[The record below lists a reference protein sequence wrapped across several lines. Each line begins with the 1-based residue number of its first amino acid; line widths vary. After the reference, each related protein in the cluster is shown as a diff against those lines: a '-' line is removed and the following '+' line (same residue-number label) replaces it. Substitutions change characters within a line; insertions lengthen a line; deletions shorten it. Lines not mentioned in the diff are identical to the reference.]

1 MGRNQQQNGRKIEEM
16 AEKYEG
22 NKANPQRNNENC
34 WGIDPLAT
42 KTMET
47 RLRIRENSANIEVK
61 CARVD
66 GKKKKKP
73 KKTKVLGAKKLWDST
88 KHEERTE
95 YWNRAWKNK
104 EEEKERKDRSN
115 VGEEQK
121 ESWNDMLNLF
131 AFLVSFGFH
140 GIA

>member
-66 GKKKKKP
+66 GKKKKK
-73 KKTKVLGAKKLWDST
+73 
-88 KHEERTE
+88 
-95 YWNRAWKNK
+95 NRRKRRYC
-104 EEEKERKDRSN
+104 ERKSSGIVQSTRRGQN
-115 VGEEQK
+115 IGTEHGRIRRRRRKGKTE
-121 ESWNDMLNLF
+121 
-131 AFLVSFGFH
+131 ATLVKNRRNH
-140 GIA
+140 GMTC